1 MIPIRM
7 PDDQKK
13 PHKHKAKP
21 RRVDGLYFASEGEA
35 KRWYQLK
42 LLERYG
48 QVRNL
53 RRQVRYDL
61 HTVGPDGVKVKV
73 TWYTA
78 DAVYEER
85 QDDGSWLERVEDYKG
100 QRLPDYLLRA
110 KWMKLEYGIVIFET
124 GRPRPAKRT
133 QKKRGV

>member
-1 MIPIRM
+1 M
-7 PDDQKK
+7 
-13 PHKHKAKP
+13 
-21 RRVDGLYFASEGEA
+21 
-35 KRWYQLK
+35 
-42 LLERYG
+42 
-48 QVRNL
+48 
-53 RRQVRYDL
+53 RYDL

-124 GRPRPAKRT
+124 GRPRPAKKAR
-133 QKKRGV
+133 KKSL